1 MRKPLIR
8 TRGGGV
14 RAGGGSN
21 PSDAPEPATRYT
33 ITVTSSNTSQGTVT
47 GGGTYTEGDTVT
59 LRATAKS
66 GYEFTGWY
74 SGNSKVSEAN
84 PYTFTASQDR
94 TLVARFAEVQA
105 DFYYGAVTPDGT
117 SGNAYDKE
125 GLITELTAG
134 WIAGNNTIVTP
145 QITIAGGR
153 KFIVLYDPTKVSPT
167 YMKLGEDLSD
177 PNQYE
182 EFDNT
187 GINNPRN
194 FVHGEGVAENYNS
207 FEGNVAVATGDTQY
221 CQVTFTKL

>member
-84 PYTFTASQDR
+84 PYTFTASQNR

-117 SGNAYDKE
+117 SGNAYDKSDVVS
-125 GLITELTAG
+125 ELTAG
-134 WIAGNNTIVTP
+134 WIGSSSTITTPNIEVGAGE
-145 QITIAGGR
+145 
-153 KFIVLYDPTKVSPT
+153 KFIMLYNPLKVKPTSGSLVSGGLTTRYVENDFTDDATFLIPENGKTVNEVT
-167 YMKLGEDLSD
+167 YNVVETWDAMGASD
-177 PNQYE
+177 
-182 EFDNT
+182 
-187 GINNPRN
+187 
-194 FVHGEGVAENYNS
+194 VVM
-207 FEGNVAVATGDTQY
+207 
-221 CQVTFTKL
+221 QVTFTKQ